1 MGPECK
7 AFLRLTKTIQEVF
20 NMKKL
25 ILTLSTALLAL
36 SLNAQTLSGYDIMKK
51 ADEVPSPKTS
61 SSTATLTIHSKKGN
75 DRIREV
81 IMKSKDY
88 GDVEKE
94 VIVFTTPKDVAGTGY
109 LMFNYKEDS
118 KGNKKDS
125 DNWLYMPAMKKTRR
139 IASSGSESEG
149 SFMGTD
155 FTYQDMGD
163 RSLSKYNYNLLGEES
178 VDGVSCYKVEC
189 ISKAHTEKDP
199 RDITYISKSDF
210 IMRKCEFFDRQNQ
223 LHRVLTCSNF
233 TTIKGFTTAQ
243 KMKMENVQ
251 TGTWSLIETKNI
263 TYDANDID
271 DSIFTVAALEKG
283 RIR

>member
-1 MGPECK
+1 
-7 AFLRLTKTIQEVF
+7 
-20 NMKKL
+20 MKKSVLAISTFL
-25 ILTLSTALLAL
+25 ISASVFAQSLT
-36 SLNAQTLSGYDIMKK
+36 GYDIMKK
-51 ADEVPSPKTS
+51 ADEVPEPKTS
-61 SSTATLTIHSKKGN
+61 SSTATLTIHSKKGS

-88 GDVEKE
+88 GDVKKE

-109 LMFNYKEDS
+109 LMFDYDDDN
-118 KGNKKDS
+118 KDS

-163 RSLSKYNYNLLGEES
+163 RSLSKYNYKLLGEET
-178 VDGVSCYKVEC
+178 VDGVACYKVEC

-199 RDITYISKSDF
+199 RYITYIGKSDY
-210 IMRKCEFFDRQNQ
+210 IMRKCEFYDRQDQ
-223 LHRVLTCSNF
+223 LHRVLTCTDF
-233 TTIKGFTTAQ
+233 TTIAGFTTAQ

-263 TYDANDID
+263 VYNSSDMD
-271 DSIFTVAALEKG
+271 DSLFTVAALEKG

>member
-1 MGPECK
+1 
-7 AFLRLTKTIQEVF
+7 
-20 NMKKL
+20 MKKL
-25 ILTLSTALLAL
+25 ITTISTILIATA
-36 SLNAQTLSGYDIMKK
+36 LNAQSLTGYDIMKK
-51 ADEVPSPKTS
+51 ADEVAEPKTS
-61 SSTATLTIHSKKGN
+61 SSTASLTIHSKKGS

-88 GDVEKE
+88 GDVSKE
-94 VIVFTTPKDVAGTGY
+94 VIVFTSPKDVSGTGY
-109 LMFNYKEDS
+109 LMFEYKEDS

-125 DNWLYMPAMKKTRR
+125 DNWLYLPAMKKTRR

-163 RSLSKYNYNLLGEES
+163 RSLNKYDYNLLGEEA
-178 VDGVSCYKVEC
+178 VDGVDCYKVEC
-189 ISKAHTEKDP
+189 ISKEGTEKDP
-199 RDITYISKSDF
+199 RYITYIGKTDY

-223 LHRVLTCSNF
+223 LHRVLTCTDF
-233 TTIKGFTTAQ
+233 TVIKGFTTAQ

-263 TYDANDID
+263 AYDEEDID
-271 DSIFTVAALEKG
+271 DSLFTVAALEKG

>member
-1 MGPECK
+1 
-7 AFLRLTKTIQEVF
+7 
-20 NMKKL
+20 MKKL

-199 RDITYISKSDF
+199 RYITYISKSDF
-210 IMRKCEFFDRQNQ
+210 IMRKCEFYDRQNQ

>member
-1 MGPECK
+1 
-7 AFLRLTKTIQEVF
+7 
-20 NMKKL
+20 MKKL

-88 GDVEKE
+88 SDVEKE

-199 RDITYISKSDF
+199 RYITYISKSDF
-210 IMRKCEFFDRQNQ
+210 IMRKCEFYDRQNQ

>member
-1 MGPECK
+1 
-7 AFLRLTKTIQEVF
+7 
-20 NMKKL
+20 MKKL
-25 ILTLSTALLAL
+25 ITTISTMLIATA
-36 SLNAQTLSGYDIMKK
+36 LNAQSLTGYDIMKK
-51 ADEVPSPKTS
+51 ADEVAEPKTS
-61 SSTATLTIHSKKGN
+61 SSTASLTIHSKKGS

-88 GDVEKE
+88 GDVSKE
-94 VIVFTTPKDVAGTGY
+94 VIVFTSPKDVSGTGY
-109 LMFNYKEDS
+109 LMFEYKEDS

-125 DNWLYMPAMKKTRR
+125 DNWLYLPAMKKTRR

-163 RSLSKYNYNLLGEES
+163 RSLNKYDYNLLGEET
-178 VDGVSCYKVEC
+178 VDGVDCYKVEC
-189 ISKAHTEKDP
+189 ISKEGTEKDP
-199 RDITYISKSDF
+199 RYITYIGKTDY

-223 LHRVLTCSNF
+223 LHRLLTCTDF
-233 TTIKGFTTAQ
+233 TVIKGFTTAQ

-263 TYDANDID
+263 AYDEEDID
-271 DSIFTVAALEKG
+271 DSLFTVAALEKG